1 MKDVRVRI
9 TTQRKAEIKAIEK
22 MKDAHI
28 HELMKQHKEAFNE
41 IKNYY
46 NDITHNNL
54 DLIKSL
60 KEEVSDL
67 KKSDVER
74 SKSKDEIALKH
85 KRMTEPLKRMR
96 LEVAELKKQLEAYN
110 EDKEKLKDAK
120 EALMELEERHR
131 VLEWEN
137 EVLTQRLEA
146 LEGEREQLKTSFNE
160 SIYEVQQKAG
170 FKNLLLEKRLAA
182 VSEEAETFEAQL
194 GGVQQLTAQDAA
206 GAAGGAAAAEGN
218 EVLLEKQTMAREL
231 EQVGLGRAKEKGER
245 EGGREGEKERKRERE
260 GARRTQLAPNATYNT
275 HLNPSQPNAQE
286 LMRVRQKQNDVVDF
300 FLGKMHEYG
309 IPENNLGFV
318 PLRTGL

>member
-9 TTQRKAEIKAIEK
+9 TSQRKAEIKAIEK

-110 EDKEKLKDAK
+110 EDKSKLGDAK

-146 LEGEREQLKTSFNE
+146 LEAEREQLKTSFNE

-194 GGVQQLTAQDAA
+194 GGVQQLTAQDTA
-206 GAAGGAAAAEGN
+206 GAAAGVTAAEGN

-231 EQVGLGRAKEKGER
+231 EQVGCSFQDQMVASLHTTHPRLQSPFPPIAGAHARATKA
-245 EGGREGEKERKRERE
+245 KRCSGLFPE
-260 GARRTQLAPNATYNT
+260 QNA
-275 HLNPSQPNAQE
+275 
-286 LMRVRQKQNDVVDF
+286 RVRDPREQSR
-300 FLGKMHEYG
+300 
-309 IPENNLGFV
+309 
-318 PLRTGL
+318 LRAFEDWIVAYIILY